1 MGYKMKRGGA
11 PKYKELGSSPAKQK
25 VQLGK
30 VPYMS
35 VDVSTKEG
43 KDILKRHKNIPT
55 VRSSDPGRVTKK
67 GIKKGIKKGLGKTIL
82 KGAGKVAK
90 FAAKRLGP
98 IGAAITAAEAA
109 RHMQKIHPIKN
120 FGKDVKKSLKKEA
133 KTGST
138 IGKPKY

>member
-1 MGYKMKRGGA
+1 MGYKMKRGAA

-67 GIKKGIKKGLGKTIL
+67 GIKKGLGKTIL
-82 KGAGKVAK
+82 KGAGRLAR

-98 IGAAITAAEAA
+98 IGAAVTAVEGAK
-109 RHMQKIHPIKN
+109 HMQKIHPIKN
-120 FGKDVKKSLKKEA
+120 LPKDVKKSLKKEA
-133 KTGST
+133 KTGFT
-138 IGKPKY
+138 TRKI